1 MSTTHSNIE
10 SFQQEKRLFPPPP
23 QLAKRAWIKSREQ
36 YEQMYRESIDQ
47 PEKFWEPSKFLI
59 IVKG

>member
-1 MSTTHSNIE
+1 MQGI
-10 SFQQEKRLFPPPP
+10 FQSGLPSASKTIATP
-23 QLAKRAWIKSREQ
+23 LATKDGKLAGGLK
-36 YEQMYRESIDQ
+36 IDQ